1 MADLNEFCEFRTN
14 IAMLLRRLRDTR
26 KLSREQ
32 LARRLGVTAPTIY
45 NMELG
50 KTRVPLSVFFAW
62 LDAVKLNVAKIMAEN
77 MFSIQSEA
85 YVSDMIHGAAVEI
98 TAKIV
103 LHFRNRL
110 KMTQK
115 DLALAL
121 GYASSS
127 MIHHFEKGIRE
138 ASAED
143 LFRLIVLAQD
153 NLRGMIYAFCGEET
167 LANLFPTGLA
177 ATLNDWEDYWSHHY
191 ISAVRQLMRTSLYE
205 SLRFYKIGMFAAAL
219 DISLEDEKQALDI
232 MTKLGI
238 VQWINDK
245 PTIDPAVKIL
255 IPRHVSSDI
264 LTQFKSDWFDRTK
277 SRYNA
282 QSLSPGLFSIDLIP
296 ANPDHF
302 SRVIKMI
309 RNLQDEIHNMPQ
321 TDTSGVMC
329 LGWIGG
335 YTPLPD
341 VRV

>member
-1 MADLNEFCEFRTN
+1 M
-14 IAMLLRRLRDTR
+14 
-26 KLSREQ
+26 SREL
-32 LARRLGVTAPTIY
+32 LARRLGVTAPAIY
-45 NMELG
+45 NMEQG

-62 LDAVKLNVAKIMAEN
+62 LEAAKLNTAKIMVEN

-85 YVSDMIHGAAVEI
+85 YVAEMIGGTTGEV
-98 TAKIV
+98 TAKVI
-103 LHFRNRL
+103 LHFRDRL

-115 DLALAL
+115 ELALAL

-153 NLRGMIYAFCGEET
+153 NLRGMVYGICGDEAF
-167 LANLFPTGLA
+167 ASQFPTGLA

-205 SLRFYKIGMFAAAL
+205 GLRFYKVGMFAAAL
-219 DISLEDEKQALDI
+219 DISVEEEKRALEI
-232 MTKLGI
+232 MTNLGV
-238 VQWINDK
+238 VQWIHDK

-255 IPRHVSSDI
+255 IPRHVSADI
-264 LTQFKSDWFDRTK
+264 LNQFKSDWFDRTR
-277 SRYNA
+277 SRYDS
-282 QSLSPGLFSIDLIP
+282 QSTAKGLFSIDLIP
-296 ANPDHF
+296 ANPESF
-302 SRVIKMI
+302 SQVIKMI
-309 RNLQDEIHNMPQ
+309 RSLQDEIHNMPQ
-321 TDTSGVMC
+321 SGTSGVMC